1 MFNQLVYFNQS
12 EHICSETISGHFR
25 QFYHFVRPIKP
36 GQTISASNHFVWL
49 HHFDE
54 IEQIGPF
61 CLVIPFKLLGPFFV
75 VRSVST
81 NFILY
86 GKTILSGLFYL
97 LDNLQLFFLA
107 VTPAF
112 TFFFILCVHLFFH
125 RFFQN
130 VIYIGDITR
139 DIRYG
144 KSRLKFG
151 QDLKA
156 SRYLPRLDLA
166 RIRLAIND
174 VSYFNIHVVI
184 LSSLVQALENFQR
197 GRLKE
202 AMGRSSLSRCLRIV
216 ECSALPHSQCKW
228 R

>member
-1 MFNQLVYFNQS
+1 M
-12 EHICSETISGHFR
+12 
-25 QFYHFVRPIKP
+25 
-36 GQTISASNHFVWL
+36 
-49 HHFDE
+49 
-54 IEQIGPF
+54 
-61 CLVIPFKLLGPFFV
+61 
-75 VRSVST
+75 
-81 NFILY
+81 
-86 GKTILSGLFYL
+86 
-97 LDNLQLFFLA
+97 
-107 VTPAF
+107 
-112 TFFFILCVHLFFH
+112 
-125 RFFQN
+125 
-130 VIYIGDITR
+130 GDITR

>member
-49 HHFDE
+49 HHFNE

-81 NFILY
+81 SFILY
-86 GKTILSGLFYL
+86 GKTILSGLFISQTICSCSSSPSL
-97 LDNLQLFFLA
+97 LHSPSSSSSA
-107 VTPAF
+107 ST
-112 TFFFILCVHLFFH
+112 CFFH
-125 RFFQN
+125 SFFQN
-130 VIYIGDITR
+130 VIYIGDIPR

-202 AMGRSSLSRCLRIV
+202 AMGRSSLIRCLRIV